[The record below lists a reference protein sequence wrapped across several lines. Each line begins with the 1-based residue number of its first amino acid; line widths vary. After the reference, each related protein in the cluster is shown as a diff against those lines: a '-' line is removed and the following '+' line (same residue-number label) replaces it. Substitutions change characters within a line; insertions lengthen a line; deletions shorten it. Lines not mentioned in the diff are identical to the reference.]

1 MYGKG
6 QFFCPFFVFIIM
18 NFDRIIDQFHQGEF
32 DPEEW
37 FGDYETFFKILHK
50 RKLIHK
56 LDIEDSDIQNRLL
69 LWLRE
74 DKPSEFYD
82 FLTDKLTDLEIDE
95 NGVVYLDLDDP
106 SDLSRLFCNNSRYGI
121 SRDGVDSVLSSERYY
136 DWFSSTTDDVYR
148 DVIDNLDSRNRKFL
162 EDSIVETLQNQT
174 IEPETPELEE
184 IAKEQGHNEYVT
196 IDQSV
201 VSRVVDDEE
210 SMNYLLKDYLSN
222 INSDLFTIHANAYE
236 TAYEDEVLDSIWS
249 ELQEYVD
256 GKGEFYSRPHRFK
269 KDTMTQRFRIPVASN
284 FEDIIVN
291 YLEDGKGRGS
301 RGLLEYWG
309 DYLSLI
315 EGELDCLTVSPSDYP
330 DHRKI
335 IYYMNEIFTDYI

>member
-1 MYGKG
+1 
-6 QFFCPFFVFIIM
+6 M

-37 FGDYETFFKILHK
+37 FGDYETFFKILQK

-106 SDLSRLFCNNSRYGI
+106 SDLSRLFCSNSRNGI
-121 SRDGVDSVLSSERYY
+121 SRDGVESVLSGERYY
-136 DWFSSTTDDVYR
+136 DWFSDTTDDVYR
-148 DVIDNLDSRNRKFL
+148 DVIDNLNSRNRKFL
-162 EDSIVETLQNQT
+162 EENIVETLQNQS
-174 IEPETPELEE
+174 IQPATPELIE
-184 IAKEQGHNEYVT
+184 IAQEQGHNEYAT

-210 SMNYLLKDYLSN
+210 SMNYLLEDYLSN
-222 INSDLFTIHANAYE
+222 IYSDLLTIHSNAYE
-236 TAYEDEVLDSIWS
+236 TAFED
-249 ELQEYVD
+249 
-256 GKGEFYSRPHRFK
+256 
-269 KDTMTQRFRIPVASN
+269 ASN
-284 FEDIIVN
+284 FKDIIVN
-291 YLEDGKGRGS
+291 YLEDGKRRGS

-330 DHRKI
+330 DHRKV